1 MNVQD
6 TDNVVLNTQIKR
18 ETEKAILIEYSG
30 KDVWLPKSQICVKD
44 GAILIAA
51 WLADKHNI
59 KDI

>member
-30 KDVWLPKSQICVKD
+30 KDVWLPKSQIKMQD